1 MKLTYYI
8 LGFVAILS
16 LVGFG
21 IIIVQ
26 AQSPQGAVA
35 DFGIRISPRC
45 FATNISI
52 DIVANNHTTE
62 GYSNYEATLNAGRCT
77 RIISRSINETR
88 SNNLLGAINS
98 DLNQTL
104 NNTGF
109 AFYPDRYSTQ
119 GGLTRTSYSYS

>member
-1 MKLTYYI
+1 MKFIYYI
-8 LGFVAILS
+8 LGFIAILC

-26 AQSPQGAVA
+26 AQTPQGAIA
-35 DFGIRISPRC
+35 DFNIVISPRC

-77 RIISRSINETR
+77 RIITRSISETR
-88 SNNLLGAINS
+88 LTNLLGAINA

-119 GGLTRTSYSYS
+119 GGLTRTSYNYL